1 MVEASDALD
10 EPEHPSGCPR
20 FSSEQ
25 LDLAC
30 LASALKPYVHCDV
43 PNGSLRTLGLLV
55 VVTPGGSLPLGAPCC
70 S

>member
-1 MVEASDALD
+1 MAEASDALGA
-10 EPEHPSGCPR
+10 PENPPGCPR

-25 LDLAC
+25 LDMAC
-30 LASALKPYVHCDV
+30 LASAFKPHVGCDV
-43 PNGSLRTLGLLV
+43 PNGSLQTLGLLI